1 MRTMRSPHA
10 FQFKQSTVQYWEYGD
25 STLPTI
31 IMIHGFRGT
40 HHGLA
45 RIIEQLPQYH
55 IIVPDLPGFGASDPF
70 IDQSHTIASYQEFLQ
85 AFITNLKL
93 SSPPILL
100 GHSFGS
106 IIASHFA
113 ANNADVID
121 KLILINPIGA
131 PALDGP
137 KAVLSK
143 LAIFYYFVGRKLPK
157 KLSHSWL
164 STTAIVKIMSIS
176 MTKSKEPA
184 MRRYIH
190 DQHLTYF
197 SRFANPRVVAEAFTA
212 SVSHDVREVAGKITV
227 PTLLIAGE
235 QDDITPLEKQHALSK
250 LIKNSQLA
258 VINDVGHLIHYETAA
273 EAAKLIREF
282 IDA

>member
-1 MRTMRSPHA
+1 
-10 FQFKQSTVQYWEYGD
+10 
-25 STLPTI
+25 
-31 IMIHGFRGT
+31 MIHGFRGT

-45 RIIEQLPQYH
+45 RIIEQLPEYH
-55 IIVPDLPGFGASDPF
+55 IIVPDLPGFGTSDPF
-70 IDQSHTIASYQEFLQ
+70 THQPHTIDSYVAFLG
-85 AFITNLKL
+85 AFITHLQL
-93 SSPPILL
+93 LSPPILL

-113 ANNADVID
+113 AANAVMVD

-131 PALDGP
+131 PALQGP

-143 LAIFYYFVGRKLPK
+143 LAIFYYFIGRKLPT

-164 STTAIVKIMSIS
+164 STPAIVKVMSVS

-197 SRFANPRVVAEAFTA
+197 SRFANPQVVAEAFTA
-212 SVSHDVREVAGKITV
+212 SISHDVREVASSITT

-235 QDDITPLEKQHALSK
+235 HDDITPLEKQHMLSAS
-250 LIKNSQLA
+250 IKNSRLA
-258 VINDVGHLIHYETAA
+258 IINDVGHLIHYETAA
-273 EAAKLIREF
+273 EASELIREF

>member
-1 MRTMRSPHA
+1 MSSPHT
-10 FQFKQSTVQYWEYGD
+10 FQFKQSTVWFWEYGD
-25 STLPTI
+25 KSQPTI

-40 HHGLA
+40 HHGLV

-55 IIVPDLPGFGASDPF
+55 IIVPDLPGFGDSDPF
-70 IDQSHTIASYQEFLQ
+70 MNRPHTIASYQQFLE
-85 AFITNLKL
+85 AFIASFNL
-93 SSPPILL
+93 SSPPVLL

-113 ANNADVID
+113 ADHVTAID
-121 KLILINPIGA
+121 KLVLINPIGA

-164 STTAIVKIMSIS
+164 STPAIVKIMSVS
-176 MTKSKEPA
+176 MTKSKDPA
-184 MRRYIH
+184 MRKYIH

-212 SVSHDVREVAGKITV
+212 SVSHDVREVAGKITT

-258 VINDVGHLIHYETAA
+258 VINDVGHLIHYETAT
-273 EAAKLIREF
+273 EAAKLIRKF
-282 IDA
+282 IDASR